1 MQPILLP
8 LSFLYAAAIQIRNA
22 RYQSGSGVLR
32 APITVISVGNIS
44 VGGTGKTP
52 LVIEIA
58 RRLIAAG
65 RRPAILSRGYGGTAT
80 HEADEVLEFRAALPD
95 TLVVVNPDRAH
106 GAESAAKLGA
116 DCAILDDGFQH
127 RRLFRELDLVLID
140 AINPWAGN
148 WVLPAGRLREPLGN
162 LSRAG
167 ALIITRSNQVAPDE
181 VDRIRRRLF
190 QLSPGATVFHA
201 SVDPIAIVRED
212 GSRESPENL
221 GLSNVLPVCGI
232 GNPRSF
238 LRMIDLLA
246 GHVAPPCIY
255 RDHQEYTAADVVAII
270 RRARD
275 EGSDIVLTT
284 RKDWVKL
291 ATLWKR
297 GGPSRPP
304 LAWLETRTSLGSDAA
319 ALHERILKAV
329 EKRT

>member
-1 MQPILLP
+1 MRPILLP

-32 APITVISVGNIS
+32 APIPVISVGNIS

-65 RRPAILSRGYGGTAT
+65 RHPAILSRGYGGTAT

-95 TLVVVNPDRAH
+95 TLVVVNPDRAY

-162 LSRAG
+162 LARAG
-167 ALIITRSNQVAPDE
+167 ALIITRSNQVTLDE

-190 QLSPGATVFHA
+190 QLSPGATIFRA

-255 RDHQEYTAADVVAII
+255 RDHHEYTAADVAAII
-270 RRARD
+270 RRARE

-291 ATLWKR
+291 LPLWKR
-297 GGPSRPP
+297 GGPSRPS
-304 LAWLETRTSLGSDAA
+304 LAWLEARTSLGADAV

>member
-1 MQPILLP
+1 MQPILIP
-8 LSFLYAAAIQIRNA
+8 LSILYAAAIQLRNA
-22 RYQSGSGVLR
+22 RYHSGTGVVR
-32 APITVISVGNIS
+32 APIPVISVGNVS

-80 HEADEVLEFRAALPD
+80 HEADEVLEFRAALTD
-95 TLVVVNPDRAH
+95 TLVVVNPDRVH

-140 AINPWAGN
+140 ALNPWAGN

-162 LSRAG
+162 LARAG
-167 ALIITRSNQVAPDE
+167 AIIITRSNHVTHEE
-181 VDRIRRRLF
+181 VDQIRRRLF
-190 QLSPGATVFHA
+190 QLSPGTTIFHA
-201 SVDPIAIVRED
+201 TLDPVAFVRED

-221 GLSNVLPVCGI
+221 GLSNVLPVCGV

-238 LRMIDLLA
+238 LRMIELLA
-246 GHVAPPCIY
+246 GRVAPARIY
-255 RDHQEYTAADVVAII
+255 RDHHDYSAADVTAIV
-270 RRARD
+270 RHARE
-275 EGSDIVLTT
+275 EGCDLVLTT

-291 ATLWKR
+291 APLWKR
-297 GGPSRPP
+297 GGPARPP
-304 LAWLETRTSLGSDAA
+304 LAWFETRTSLGSDAA
-319 ALHERILKAV
+319 GLHDRILKAV